1 MTYQFAQING
11 TRMHYDWRG
20 DGHPL
25 VLIHSGV
32 SDLRFWDDQ
41 MEAFAAQ
48 HRVIRYDVRGHGQTP
63 CPPGDYAY
71 YEDLAALLDHLGVGQ
86 AAVLG

>member
-1 MTYQFAQING
+1 MAYQFAQING
-11 TRMHYDWRG
+11 TRMHYDLHG

-41 MEAFAAQ
+41 MEEFSKKY
-48 HRVIRYDVRGHGQTP
+48 RVIRYDLRGFGQSGVP
-63 CPPGDYAY
+63 DSDYRPV
-71 YEDLAALLDHLGVGQ
+71 EDLKGLLDHLEIDS
-86 AAVLG
+86 A